1 MGPLA
6 PSWSASIRR
15 TRRATF
21 TRLWFNV
28 ILGADRA
35 APHRD
40 PLSTVAGQKLTL
52 PMITGR
58 GEVEPGTEP
67 MRPGKWWVALIC
79 LAVGIGIT
87 RWIIAGAPP
96 FGP

>member
-6 PSWSASIRR
+6 QLISVDASDKARDLHE
-15 TRRATF
+15 T
-21 TRLWFNV
+21 WFNV
-28 ILGADRA
+28 ILVLIALHLIAILYYRA
-35 APHRD
+35 R
-40 PLSTVAGQKLTL
+40 GRKLTL

-58 GEVEPGTEP
+58 AEVEPGTEP
-67 MRPGKWWVALIC
+67 MRPGKWWAALIC
-79 LAVGIGIT
+79 LAIGIGIT